1 MSAPTTMTT
10 GPLAGQTIAFPS
22 WTAGVAI
29 GAAWDFSGTVNS
41 PEWRTMAEVHFLGGA
56 TSSSRVGMLLID
68 WPSIEKGVYVGPRL
82 KAFASLSLAWGWV
95 WASVNESAS
104 ASVGPGE
111 ASVELSGDYAKGRM
125 IGASGTVGLE
135 YMLNPDRLLRLDVSW
150 RAHGAVKLSTG
161 DEMQELGQRNDHYD
175 ALMLRL
181 GLEIGR

>member
-1 MSAPTTMTT
+1 
-10 GPLAGQTIAFPS
+10 
-22 WTAGVAI
+22 
-29 GAAWDFSGTVNS
+29 
-41 PEWRTMAEVHFLGGA
+41 
-56 TSSSRVGMLLID
+56 MLLID

-135 YMLNPDRLLRLDVSW
+135 YMINPDRLLRLDVSW

-161 DEMQELGQRNDHYD
+161 DDMQELGQRTDHYD